1 MSRKAKKASRA
12 RWPIRILD
20 KKEDD
25 RETLRYWLSQTP
37 EARISA
43 VEVLREQMY
52 KVKGKNKLPRLV
64 RVVRLRELHEG
75 K

>member
-1 MSRKAKKASRA
+1 MSRKARKARRA
-12 RWPIRILD
+12 QWPIRILS
-20 KKEDD
+20 KHEDD

-43 VEVLREQMY
+43 VEFLREQMY
-52 KVKGKNKLPRLV
+52 YVKGKKKMPRLV
-64 RVVRLRELHEG
+64 RVIRLRDLHED